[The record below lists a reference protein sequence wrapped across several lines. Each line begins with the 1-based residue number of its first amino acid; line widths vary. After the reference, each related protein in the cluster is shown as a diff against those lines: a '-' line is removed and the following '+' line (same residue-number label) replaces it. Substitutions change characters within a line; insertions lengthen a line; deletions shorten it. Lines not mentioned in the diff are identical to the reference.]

1 MKLDDKDKDYLRKLH
16 LETQIFMEKGLFAV
30 SSASIPLIC
39 IASRHLTAK
48 THMLAISISLFLAAC
63 CFIITLISQFISFR
77 LSKKLYE
84 RTYKRATEKL
94 IKVPDSEKPA
104 KNPYSRI
111 DRIKKLKTFY
121 HYIFGLGLFF
131 ILCTIFFHTFF

>member
-1 MKLDDKDKDYLRKLH
+1 MDDKDKDYLRKLH
-16 LETQIFMEKGLFAV
+16 LETQIFMEKGLFVV

-48 THMLAISISLFLAAC
+48 THILAISISLFLAAC
-63 CFIITLISQFISFR
+63 CFFITLILQFISFR
-77 LSKKLYE
+77 LSVKLYE
-84 RTYKRATEKL
+84 RATEKS
-94 IKVPDSEKPA
+94 IRIPVSKNCA
-104 KNPYSRI
+104 KNQYSRS

-131 ILCTIFFHTFF
+131 ILCTILLHTFFK